1 MLKLLHNCTNKSR
14 NSLEHPES
22 VRHACMGRGYRE
34 ARNQY
39 PITTI
44 LKPVALLEA
53 FSRLPF
59 NSPHNSHITHRKKRE
74 FPRAHNWSQIW
85 TQHCL
90 TPSLPAFCYFII
102 PSQFRRLGFDPWVG
116 KIPWRKEWQLTP
128 VFLPGKLH
136 RQRSLVGY
144 SPWGHKESDRTEW
157 LTHTHKHTRQKKSL
171 FLLVIS
177 KLLKFI
183 ILFVSQNILVKL
195 AGKALS
201 FSFCFPRNWA
211 SLRAAEQP
219 SWGCGGQWQPGGSL
233 G

>member
-44 LKPVALLEA
+44 LKPVAPLEA

-74 FPRAHNWSQIW
+74 FPRAHKWSQIW

-116 KIPWRKEWQLTP
+116 KIPWRRKWQP
-128 VFLPGKLH
+128 IQVFLLGKSHGERKEPGELQSMGSQRV
-136 RQRSLVGY
+136 RQDWV
-144 SPWGHKESDRTEW
+144 TN
-157 LTHTHKHTRQKKSL
+157 THTQTHTTEKVPLSPSHFKT
-171 FLLVIS
+171 FKIHNFICFS
-177 KLLKFI
+177 KYPCE
-183 ILFVSQNILVKL
+183 V
-195 AGKALS
+195 G
-201 FSFCFPRNWA
+201 R
-211 SLRAAEQP
+211 
-219 SWGCGGQWQPGGSL
+219 
-233 G
+233 

>member
-1 MLKLLHNCTNKSR
+1 
-14 NSLEHPES
+14 
-22 VRHACMGRGYRE
+22 MGRGYRE

-59 NSPHNSHITHRKKRE
+59 NSLHNSHITQRKKRA
-74 FPRAHNWSQIW
+74 FPRAHNWSRIW

-90 TPSLPAFCYFII
+90 TPSPPAFCYFII

-128 VFLPGKLH
+128 VSCLENSTDRGAWWVTVQGSQRV
-136 RQRSLVGY
+136 RQDWVTNTR
-144 SPWGHKESDRTEW
+144 
-157 LTHTHKHTRQKKSL
+157 THTHTQTWQKKSL

-177 KLLKFI
+177 KLLKLI

-195 AGKALS
+195 SCKALS
-201 FSFCFPRNWA
+201 FSFCFPSNWP
-211 SLRAAEQP
+211 SLGAAEQP
-219 SWGCGGQWQPGGSL
+219 PWGWGEGGGRWWPGESL

>member
-1 MLKLLHNCTNKSR
+1 MLVKTAVATGLKKVSFHSSPKEGQCLRMLKLLHNCTNKSR

-102 PSQFRRLGFDPWVG
+102 PSQFRRLGFYPWVG

-128 VFLPGKLH
+128 VFLPGKFH

-144 SPWGHKESDRTEW
+144 SPWGHKESDKTEW
-157 LTHTHKHTRQKKSL
+157 L
-171 FLLVIS
+171 I
-177 KLLKFI
+177 
-183 ILFVSQNILVKL
+183 
-195 AGKALS
+195 LS
-201 FSFCFPRNWA
+201 FHFLETWI
-211 SLRAAEQP
+211 
-219 SWGCGGQWQPGGSL
+219 WDIWWH
-233 G
+233 